1 MDKPLPVNQPTESQ
15 AMPPEQPGAEL
26 LADETLSH
34 TMASRPSQ
42 QTHKA
47 TKTPPAQLIWG
58 GAAVLAIL
66 VVSLWLAL
74 HPEWVEGLGRWGYLG
89 AFLISLIASATII
102 LPAPG
107 IAVVVA
113 MGVALDPLLLG
124 IVAGLGSAIG
134 ELSGYVA
141 GASGRALVPEHQR
154 AQVERLRELT
164 GRYGP
169 ALLAVLA
176 ALPLPL
182 FDFAGIVAG
191 MIRMPILAF
200 LVAVSVGKSIKYVIL
215 IVAGAGPLIFLQQLA
230 QMWSGGQ

>member
-1 MDKPLPVNQPTESQ
+1 
-15 AMPPEQPGAEL
+15 MPPDQPSAEL
-26 LADETLSH
+26 LSDEALSRKI
-34 TMASRPSQ
+34 APSPSYI
-42 QTHKA
+42 TPKGL
-47 TKTPPAQLIWG
+47 KTPPAQLIWG
-58 GAAVLAIL
+58 GVAVLAIM
-66 VVSLWLAL
+66 VASLWLAL

-124 IVAGLGSAIG
+124 VVAGLGSAVG

-154 AQVERLRELT
+154 AQVERLHELT

-176 ALPLPL
+176 AIPFPL

-200 LVAVSVGKSIKYVIL
+200 LAAVSAGKSIKYIIL
-215 IVAGAGPLIFLQQLA
+215 ILLGAGPIIFLQQLT
-230 QMWSGGQ
+230 QMLGGQ

>member
-1 MDKPLPVNQPTESQ
+1 
-15 AMPPEQPGAEL
+15 MPPDQPSADL
-26 LADETLSH
+26 LSDETLSS
-34 TMASRPSQ
+34 TMASRPSD
-42 QTHKA
+42 TTNKLTTKA
-47 TKTPPAQLIWG
+47 PAARMIWG
-58 GAAVLAIL
+58 GIVVLAIL
-66 VVSLWLAL
+66 FMSLWLAL
-74 HPEWVEGLGRWGYLG
+74 HPELVEGLGRWGYLG

-113 MGVALDPLLLG
+113 MGVALDPWLLG

-176 ALPLPL
+176 ALPIPL

-191 MIRMPILAF
+191 MIRMPIPSFLA
-200 LVAVSVGKSIKYVIL
+200 AVTIGKSIKYIIL
-215 IVAGAGPLIFLQQLA
+215 ILAGAGPIFFLQQLS
-230 QMWSGGQ
+230 QMLSGGQ